1 MKIAYI
7 AAGAAGMYCGSCLH
21 DNALAAAI
29 LRKGH
34 EIALIPTYTPIRTDE
49 KNVSLDRIFFGG
61 INIYL
66 QQKFPF
72 FRRTSAP
79 LDGLFDHP
87 GLLNWISR
95 MFASTDARELGALTI
110 SMLEGENGNL
120 KKELEKL
127 VEWLQGSYQPD
138 IIQLTNSMFAGM
150 AGRMKEALG
159 VPIICAMQGEDI
171 FLEQLFEPYKSQ
183 VVSLLRDKA
192 KDIDGFIATS
202 DYYAEFMA
210 EYLDVPPE
218 KIHKVKLGI
227 NLEGHGGFQI
237 KDESGGPS
245 IGYLARICP
254 EKGLHILL
262 EAFYQLNQERDLPKI
277 KLKVAGYLSKR
288 DHAYYEEIKEKI
300 SSWGLDGDFE
310 YWGEVD
316 RNQKIHFLNSVDVL
330 SVPTAYKDP
339 KGLFVLEAMA
349 NGVPVVQPRH
359 GAFPELIKA
368 TGGGILVKPDSP
380 TALAKGI
387 HSLLDNPKK
396 REKLGNKGMEVVHRD
411 FSAAAM
417 AEATLEVYG
426 RYLD

>member
-138 IIQLTNSMFAGM
+138 IIQLTYERSVGRSHHLCD
-150 AGRMKEALG
+150 AGR
-159 VPIICAMQGEDI
+159 
-171 FLEQLFEPYKSQ
+171 
-183 VVSLLRDKA
+183 R
-192 KDIDGFIATS
+192 
-202 DYYAEFMA
+202 
-210 EYLDVPPE
+210 
-218 KIHKVKLGI
+218 
-227 NLEGHGGFQI
+227 
-237 KDESGGPS
+237 
-245 IGYLARICP
+245 
-254 EKGLHILL
+254 
-262 EAFYQLNQERDLPKI
+262 
-277 KLKVAGYLSKR
+277 YLS
-288 DHAYYEEIKEKI
+288 
-300 SSWGLDGDFE
+300 
-310 YWGEVD
+310 
-316 RNQKIHFLNSVDVL
+316 
-330 SVPTAYKDP
+330 
-339 KGLFVLEAMA
+339 
-349 NGVPVVQPRH
+349 
-359 GAFPELIKA
+359 GA
-368 TGGGILVKPDSP
+368 
-380 TALAKGI
+380 AL
-387 HSLLDNPKK
+387 
-396 REKLGNKGMEVVHRD
+396 
-411 FSAAAM
+411 
-417 AEATLEVYG
+417 
-426 RYLD
+426 